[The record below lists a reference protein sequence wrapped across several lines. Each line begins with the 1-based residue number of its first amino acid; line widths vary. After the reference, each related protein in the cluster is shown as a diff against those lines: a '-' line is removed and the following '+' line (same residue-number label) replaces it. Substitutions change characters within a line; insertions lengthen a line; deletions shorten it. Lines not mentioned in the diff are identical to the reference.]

1 MVTLRTAAAVIGL
14 FGAWELFVR
23 VLWTSQHVLAA
34 PTSIVARIASHLSLY
49 GRNLAVTLGEAA
61 WGFLWGN
68 LAALFLAAVVAV
80 LPLSERLILRVALVV
95 YCLPLVATGPVLRV
109 IYGPG
114 QGPQIT
120 LAAMAVYYTTLV
132 PLLVGLRA
140 VPQSWNEL
148 VATYGRGRFTALMR
162 VRLRACLPYLFAGLQ
177 VAVPAAFL
185 GAVIG
190 EFTGASR
197 GLGVLSIYA
206 LRGLDPTG
214 VWSLAVVASVVSA
227 LGFVF
232 FGWLGRILT
241 GSRPANLLLSA
252 AGNRARPAAGWR
264 AVRSVG
270 EVVLAIVATLA
281 LWAGAIRL
289 FHLDHYFARGP
300 LDVWRYLFTDPG
312 ASGHRS
318 ELLGALSSTLG
329 RAGLG
334 YLVGLLFGVLMAL
347 VLALTPAVRRVA
359 TPVAVA
365 LRCVPIVT
373 VTPLLITAFGRG
385 VAGTTVLVAAL
396 TFFPTFVACTAGLD
410 QAPGQVLD
418 FFASYGTS
426 PVRTLLTARLPAIA
440 PAFFAAARIAVPASL
455 LAATVAEWLA
465 TGTGIGN
472 LMVLASA
479 ESAYGTLWACVAVLT
494 AVAVAAYGFVALIE
508 HAVLSRVAAEQ
519 TTW

>member
-1 MVTLRTAAAVIGL
+1 M
-14 FGAWELFVR
+14 
-23 VLWTSQHVLAA
+23 
-34 PTSIVARIASHLSLY
+34 
-49 GRNLAVTLGEAA
+49 
-61 WGFLWGN
+61 
-68 LAALFLAAVVAV
+68 

-148 VATYGRGRFTALMR
+148 VATYGRGRVTALMR
-162 VRLRACLPYLFAGLQ
+162 VRLRAGLPYLFAGLQ

-185 GAVIG
+185 GAVVG
-190 EFTGASR
+190 ELTGASR
-197 GLGVLSIYA
+197 GLGVLSINA
-206 LRGLDPTG
+206 LRDLDPTG

-227 LGFVF
+227 LGFAF

-252 AGNRARPAAGWR
+252 TSSRARPAAGWR
-264 AVRSVG
+264 AARSVA
-270 EVVLAIVATLA
+270 EVVLAIVTTLG
-281 LWAGAIRL
+281 LWAGAIRF

-300 LDVWRYLFTDPG
+300 LDVWRFLVTGPG
-312 ASGHRS
+312 AAGHRS
-318 ELLGALSSTLG
+318 ELFGALSSTLG

-334 YLVGLLFGVLMAL
+334 YLVGLLVGVLMAL
-347 VLALTPAVRRVA
+347 VLALTPVVRRVA

-373 VTPLLITAFGRG
+373 VTPLLIATFGRG
-385 VAGTTVLVAAL
+385 VAGTTVLVATL

-494 AVAVAAYGFVALIE
+494 AVAVAVYGLVARSE
-508 HAVLSRVAAEQ
+508 RAVLSRVAAEQ